1 MSDILVL
8 HGPNMNLLGRRE
20 PHIYGKTTLAEVN
33 ARLQA
38 LAAQHGATLRII
50 QSNHE
55 GVLVDAIQEAAGWAQ
70 GILINPAGLTYS
82 GYSIRD
88 AIAGVA
94 IPAVEVHISNI
105 FAREAFRALS
115 VIAPV
120 CKGQICGF
128 GVESYLLGLLALL
141 DGWRDSS

>member
-1 MSDILVL
+1 
-8 HGPNMNLLGRRE
+8 MNLLGRRE

>member
-1 MSDILVL
+1 
-8 HGPNMNLLGRRE
+8 MNLLGRRE

-128 GVESYLLGLLALL
+128 GVGSYLLGLLALL
-141 DGWRDSS
+141 DSWRESS

>member
-8 HGPNMNLLGRRE
+8 HGPNMNLLGLRE

-55 GVLVDAIQEAAGWAQ
+55 GVLVDAIQDAAGWAQ

-128 GVESYLLGLLALL
+128 GVQSYLLGLLALL
-141 DGWRDSS
+141 DSWRESS

>member
-1 MSDILVL
+1 
-8 HGPNMNLLGRRE
+8 MNLLGRRE
-20 PHIYGKTTLAEVN
+20 PHIYGKITLAEVN

-38 LAAQHGATLRII
+38 LAAQRGATLRII

-55 GVLVDAIQEAAGWAQ
+55 GILVDAIQEAAGWAQ

>member
-20 PHIYGKTTLAEVN
+20 PHIYGKITLAEVN

-82 GYSIRD
+82 GYSILD

>member
-1 MSDILVL
+1 
-8 HGPNMNLLGRRE
+8 MNLLGRRE

-141 DGWRDSS
+141 DSWRESS